1 MTLASRIRWAL
12 GLLVFVIAVPAVAQ
26 QQAGKTAKKAPK
38 PEKPDSL
45 KDTTLAKFYESE
57 DPMDVTL
64 TFNIKRV
71 KTDKGDA
78 APWRSAT
85 LTYTPAGASA
95 PVNMPIQVKTHGI
108 WRLKNCDFPP
118 LRLNFSGK
126 ESKGTIFARVDKPK
140 LTSYCRNDD
149 GYEQYVL
156 QELQAY
162 RIYQRVSPYSH
173 AVRPLHI
180 TYVDSVTGKP
190 VATRYGFFQEDPDK
204 FAERFRGKIT
214 KQTGAGPSDLDP
226 YQSTVFGLFQY
237 LIGNTDFSISALHN
251 VELLTRSFAEDA
263 IPVARDFDFSG
274 IVNTRY
280 ATPNDKLGIRR
291 VRDRLYRGYC
301 FPDSNFTKAIAL
313 FNAKKDVIYG
323 LYHDKLGQLLKP
335 DVANETTHYIDDF
348 YKTINNPRDAK
359 SQLMEACFGRR

>member
-1 MTLASRIRWAL
+1 MKLASRIRWC
-12 GLLVFVIAVPAVAQ
+12 LVSLVLVLAVPAAAQ
-26 QQAGKTAKKAPK
+26 QQSGKTGKKAPK
-38 PEKPDSL
+38 AEKPDSL

-71 KTDKGDA
+71 KGDKGDD
-78 APWRSAT
+78 APWRDALLS
-85 LTYTPAGASA
+85 YTPPGSSA
-95 PVNMPIQVKTHGI
+95 PLNMALQLKTHGI

-118 LRLNFSGK
+118 LRLNFGK

-162 RIYQRVSPYSH
+162 RIYQKVSPYSH
-173 AVRPLHI
+173 AVRALRV

-190 VATRYGFFQEDPDK
+190 VATRYGFLQEDPDK
-204 FAERFRGKIT
+204 LADRLRGRIIKA
-214 KQTGAGPSDLDP
+214 TGAGPADLDP
-226 YQSTVFGLFQY
+226 YQATVFGLFQY
-237 LIGNTDFSISALHN
+237 LIGNTDFSIAALHN
-251 VELLTRSFAEDA
+251 VEIFTRPLEDGA
-263 IPVARDFDFSG
+263 IPIARDFDFSG

-280 ATPNDKLGIRR
+280 ATPNDKLGIRK

-313 FNAKKDVIYG
+313 FNAKKDAIYA
-323 LYHDKLGQLLKP
+323 LYHDKIGQLLKP
-335 DVANETTHYIDDF
+335 DIVKETTEYIDDF

-359 SQLMEACFGRR
+359 RQLMEACLGRR